1 MRNRS
6 ISVSTLLPVI
16 IGAALTV
23 LAAPAAPLAPPL
35 ERPALRTARA
45 ASAVLLGIATA
56 GKRLVAVG
64 ERGIIIWSDDGG
76 RRWTQAEVPV
86 SVTLTA
92 VSFAGPGLG
101 WAAGHGGVILHSA
114 DGGKSWVRQLDGI
127 GAAQLEF
134 DHAKRVAAAN
144 PADERAAARLADA
157 GRMLRE
163 GADKPFLDIDFDS
176 ASDGYAVGAF
186 GQLLHTA
193 DGGHTWESL
202 GDRLENPNA
211 AHLYSVHVA
220 ASDIWITGE
229 QGLVFH
235 STDGGASF
243 GRVSTPY
250 QGSLFGQV
258 QTGAGQAPVVLGL
271 KGHAEFAPAGEKDRW
286 GESVTGTSSS
296 IMSGIRLADGRL
308 VVATMAGS
316 LLESRDGGAHF
327 YAVPM
332 PPAAPLTGLA
342 QAFDGGLVVVGLGG
356 ARRLDTMAHGN
367 D

>member
-76 RRWTQAEVPV
+76 RTWTQAEVPV
-86 SVTLTA
+86 SVTLTS
-92 VSFAGPGLG
+92 VSFASPAVG
-101 WAAGHGGVILHSA
+101 WVAGHGGVILNSI
-114 DGGKSWVRQLDGI
+114 DGGKSWTKQLDGI
-127 GAAQLEF
+127 KAAQLEL
-134 DHAKRVAAAN
+134 DHARQAAAAN
-144 PADERAAARLADA
+144 PTDERAAARLADA
-157 GRMLRE
+157 ERMVRD
-163 GADKPFLDIDFDS
+163 GADKPFLDIDFS
-176 ASDGYAVGAF
+176 SGSDGYAVGAF
-186 GQLLHTA
+186 GQLLHTS

-202 GDRLENPNA
+202 GDRLENPSS
-211 AHLYSVHVA
+211 AHLYSVHAA

-235 STDGGASF
+235 SADSGASF

-258 QTGAGQAPVVLGL
+258 QRGTGQAPVVLGL
-271 KGHAEFAPAGEKDRW
+271 RGHAEFALVEEQGRW

-308 VVATMAGS
+308 IVATMAGS

-327 YAVPM
+327 DAVRM
-332 PPAAPLTGLA
+332 PPAAPLTGVA

-356 ARRLDTMAHGN
+356 ARRLDTMADGN
-367 D
+367 E